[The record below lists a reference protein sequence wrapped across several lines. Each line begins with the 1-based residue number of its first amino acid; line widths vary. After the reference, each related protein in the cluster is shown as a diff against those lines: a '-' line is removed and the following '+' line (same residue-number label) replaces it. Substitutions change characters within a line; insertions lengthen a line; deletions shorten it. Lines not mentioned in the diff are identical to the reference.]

1 MDITLDKK
9 DSNVASIK
17 IKLNEAD
24 YQSKVDEKI
33 KDYSKKAQIKGFR
46 PGKVPQGVI
55 KKMYGKSILV
65 EEINHMVGHA
75 LQDYIRDNEL
85 KILGEPI
92 PNQQSVDKVD
102 WDNQNDFE
110 FEYNVG
116 LVDDF
121 EVKLDKKVKVTSY
134 EIEADQKV
142 LDETLDN
149 VRTQFGSMTNPEKS
163 EEGDILFGSLKQD
176 DFSHD
181 TTIDTND
188 MTKTN
193 AKKFIGKSKG
203 AEIKVDLS
211 KLYKEESKRAAQLG
225 KTADEIADMDMNF
238 VFEVKNV
245 NRRELAEV
253 NQELFDKTF
262 GEGTVD
268 SEEAFMEK
276 IKDTVSE
283 NYARETQAWLTKT
296 IQDTLVEKS
305 AIALPDEFLKEWLKL
320 TGEGKVT
327 DADIEN
333 EYSIYADQ
341 LRWNLISG
349 QVAKDNEIKA
359 EHEDITDATRKMI
372 EAQFMGS
379 GMGQFADQMDAFVD
393 NYLQGENGQNYMK
406 MAEQVQGEKVI
417 EFIKE
422 KISISNKKVSL
433 DKFKEDRKSV
443 V

>member
-9 DSNVASIK
+9 DSNIASIK

-92 PNQQSVDKVD
+92 PNQQSVEKID

-142 LDETLDN
+142 LDETLEN

-176 DFSHD
+176 EFSHD
-181 TTIDTND
+181 TTIDTNEL
-188 MTKTN
+188 TKTN

-211 KLYKEESKRAAQLG
+211 KLYKDEAKRAAQLG
-225 KTADEIADMDMNF
+225 KTADEIADMSMNF

-245 NRRELAEV
+245 NRRELAEL

-262 GEGTVD
+262 GEGSVD
-268 SEEAFMEK
+268 SEEAFMAK
-276 IKDTVSE
+276 IKETVSE
-283 NYARETQAWLTKT
+283 NYVRETQAWLTKT
-296 IQDTLVEKS
+296 IQDTLVEKT

-349 QVAKDNEIKA
+349 QVAKDNEIKP
-359 EHEDITDATRKMI
+359 EHDDIKEATRKMI

-379 GMGQFADQMDAFVD
+379 GMGQFADQMDSFVE

-406 MAEQVQGEKVI
+406 MAEQVQGDKVI
-417 EFIKE
+417 EYIKE
-422 KISISNKKVSL
+422 KISITNKKVSL
-433 DKFKEDRKSV
+433 DKFKDIV
-443 V
+443 QN

>member
-17 IKLNEAD
+17 VKLNEAD

-55 KKMYGKSILV
+55 KRMYGKSILV
-65 EEINHMVGHA
+65 DEINHIVGHA
-75 LQDYIRDNEL
+75 IQDYIRDNEL

-92 PNQQSVDKVD
+92 PNQEAINEVD

-121 EVKLDKKVKVTSY
+121 EVTLDKKVKVNAY
-134 EIEADQKV
+134 EIEVDQSV
-142 LDETLDN
+142 MDETLEN
-149 VRTQFGSMTNPEKS
+149 VRTQFGTMSNPEKA
-163 EEGDILFGSLKQD
+163 EEGDIVFGTLKQD

-181 TTIDTND
+181 TTIDLNELN
-188 MTKTN
+188 KTN
-193 AKKFIGKSKG
+193 AKKFIGKEKG

-211 KLYKEESKRAAQLG
+211 KLYKDEAQRAAQLA
-225 KTADEIADMDMNF
+225 KTADEITDMDMNF

-245 NRRELAEV
+245 NRKELAEL

-262 GEGTVD
+262 GPGTVD
-268 SEEAFMEK
+268 SEEAFMTK
-276 IKDTVSE
+276 IKDTVAE
-283 NYARETQAWLTKT
+283 NYSKETQGFLTKT
-296 IQDTLVEKS
+296 IQDKLIEKTS
-305 AIALPDEFLKEWLKL
+305 IALPDEFLKEWLKL

-349 QVAKDNEIKA
+349 QVAKENEIKA
-359 EHEDITDATRKMI
+359 EHEDIKDATRKMI

-406 MAEQVQGEKVI
+406 MAEQVQGEKVT

-422 KISISNKKVSL
+422 KISITNKKVSL
-433 DKFKEDRKSV
+433 DKFKDIV
-443 V
+443 QN

>member
-9 DSNVASIK
+9 DSNIASIK

-92 PNQQSVDKVD
+92 PNQQSVEKVD

-142 LDETLDN
+142 LDETLEN

-176 DFSHD
+176 EFSHD
-181 TTIDTND
+181 TTIDTNEL
-188 MTKTN
+188 TKTN

-211 KLYKEESKRAAQLG
+211 KLYKDEAKRAAQLG
-225 KTADEIADMDMNF
+225 KTADEIADMSMNF

-245 NRRELAEV
+245 NRRELAEL

-262 GEGTVD
+262 GEGSVD
-268 SEEAFMEK
+268 SEEAFMAK
-276 IKDTVSE
+276 IKETVSE
-283 NYARETQAWLTKT
+283 NYVRETQAWLTKT
-296 IQDTLVEKS
+296 IQDTLVEKT

-349 QVAKDNEIKA
+349 QVAKDNEIKP
-359 EHEDITDATRKMI
+359 EHDDIKEATRKMI

-379 GMGQFADQMDAFVD
+379 GMGQFADQMDSFVE

-406 MAEQVQGEKVI
+406 MAEQVQGDKVI
-417 EFIKE
+417 EYIKE
-422 KISISNKKVSL
+422 KISITNKKVSL
-433 DKFKEDRKSV
+433 DKFKDIV
-443 V
+443 QN

>member
-433 DKFKEDRKSV
+433 DKFKDIV
-443 V
+443 QN

>member
-1 MDITLDKK
+1 VDITLDKK

-17 IKLNEAD
+17 VKLNEAD

-65 EEINHMVGHA
+65 DEINHIVGHA
-75 LQDYIRDNEL
+75 IQDYIRDNEL
-85 KILGEPI
+85 RILGEPL
-92 PNQQSVDKVD
+92 PNQSAINEID
-102 WDNQNDFE
+102 WDNQADFE
-110 FEYNVG
+110 FEYNIG

-121 EVKLDKKVKVTSY
+121 TVNLDKKVKVNAY
-134 EIEADQKV
+134 EIEVDQKV
-142 LDETLDN
+142 IDETLEN
-149 VRTQFGSMTNPEKS
+149 IRTQFGNMTNPEKS
-163 EEGDILFGSLKQD
+163 EEGDILFGALKQG

-181 TTIDTND
+181 TTIDLNELS
-188 MTKTN
+188 KTN
-193 AKKFIGKSKG
+193 AKKFIGKEKG
-203 AEIKVDLS
+203 AEIKVDLT
-211 KLYKEESKRAAQLG
+211 KLYKEEAKRAAQLG
-225 KTADEIADMDMNF
+225 KTADELADMDMNF
-238 VFEVKNV
+238 VFELKNV
-245 NRRELAEV
+245 NRRELSEI

-262 GEGTVD
+262 GPNTVD

-276 IKDTVSE
+276 IKDTVGE
-283 NYARETQAWLTKT
+283 NYNRETQAFLNKT
-296 IQDTLVEKS
+296 IQDKLVEKT
-305 AIALPDEFLKEWLKL
+305 AIALPDGFLQEWLKV

-327 DADIEN
+327 DADIEK

-359 EHEDITDATRKMI
+359 ELEDIKDATRRMI

-422 KISISNKKVSL
+422 KISIANKKVSL
-433 DKFKEDRKSV
+433 EKFTELV
-443 V
+443 QN

>member
-276 IKDTVSE
+276 IKNTVSE

-433 DKFKEDRKSV
+433 DKFKDIV
-443 V
+443 QN